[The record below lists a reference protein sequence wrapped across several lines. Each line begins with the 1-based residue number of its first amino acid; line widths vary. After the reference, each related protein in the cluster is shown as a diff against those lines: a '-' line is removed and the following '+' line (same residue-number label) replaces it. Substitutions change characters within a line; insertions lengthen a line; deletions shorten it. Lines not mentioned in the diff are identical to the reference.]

1 MYNVSLK
8 HNLKY
13 FSLEEINNFLK
24 SNWDDLQTQN
34 VSFVIIKLHKPLSKK
49 TAFYKLSNYTLNYCD
64 L

>member
-1 MYNVSLK
+1 MDIAQLVMYNISLK

-34 VSFVIIKLHKPLSKK
+34 VSFHFLKK
-49 TAFYKLSNYTLNYCD
+49 EYCSY
-64 L
+64 